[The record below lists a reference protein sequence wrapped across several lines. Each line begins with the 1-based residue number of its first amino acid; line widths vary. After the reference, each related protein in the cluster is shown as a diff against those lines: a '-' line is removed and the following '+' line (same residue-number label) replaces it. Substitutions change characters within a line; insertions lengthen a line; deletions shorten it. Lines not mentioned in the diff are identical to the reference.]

1 MNGGVSEETV
11 LRKERSVERER
22 TRDGFVCRTREDCW
36 MKKKKANTADSTS
49 LKYTS
54 PPRSRPSTHLIV

>member
-22 TRDGFVCRTREDCW
+22 TGDGFVCGTREDCW
-36 MKKKKANTADSTS
+36 MKKKRRQT
-49 LKYTS
+49 
-54 PPRSRPSTHLIV
+54 